1 MAIWTLQRTETIRFS
16 SEPDYILDAKAQAED
31 AKTDRVIVD
40 LGGIQTIRSSDL
52 NELIALQT
60 KLRNRGGS
68 LVLANVPPPIYEVF
82 QLTRLNRL
90 FEIEM
95 AEEPQLQ

>member
-1 MAIWTLQRTETIRFS
+1 MAIWTTPGPETTRFN
-16 SEPDYILDAKAQAED
+16 SEPDYIQDAKAQSD
-31 AKTDRVIVD
+31 DVQIDRVIVD

-52 NELIALQT
+52 NELIALQA

-68 LVLANVPPPIYEVF
+68 LVLANVPAPIYEVF

-90 FEIEM
+90 FTIELS
-95 AEEPQLQ
+95 EEPQVV